1 MSCVKNHRDIPEQF
15 IVQLKEAIQ
24 SLLVDAL
31 SPAQES
37 FLIHAAHTLA
47 TTLVR
52 IKFSTTPAL
61 RYILGLNERDLG
73 YDCIADLFER
83 DDKKRL
89 VHFKTYFSNF
99 DTLALSQKEL
109 LVHFNRLI
117 TSAVNQNLMHVF
129 RDFDP
134 SLGKII
140 RNIKL
145 AVTAHKAFHEI
156 DRFDEACIAP
166 IHCTYNEHLPSADL
180 DFLVSLLLPAVRGD
194 EFVPELL
201 SIFSRNIREQEEYSR
216 IVPLISVA
224 LAFRALLSLKQQSG
238 STVSSENSFEV
249 LNVIEESVARVEKKF
264 SPKATPSKESNEHE
278 QIYFRTIRDVLLT
291 KTHQGNGTIESLF
304 EGLKQ
309 NLNGLT
315 QRQYVHYHRAR
326 LEYFYRLCREEIA
339 FTLVEKKKG
348 SGH

>member
-1 MSCVKNHRDIPEQF
+1 MKNNRDIPEQF
-15 IVQLKEAIQ
+15 TVQLKEAIQ
-24 SLLVDAL
+24 SLLVDEL

-37 FLIHAAHTLA
+37 FLIDAAHKLA

-52 IKFSTTPAL
+52 IKFSTTPSL
-61 RYILGLNERDLG
+61 RHILGLNERDLG

-83 DDKKRL
+83 DDKERL

-99 DTLALSQKEL
+99 DILALSQKEIL
-109 LVHFNRLI
+109 MHFNRLI

-145 AVTAHKAFHEI
+145 AVTAHKAFLEI
-156 DRFDEACIAP
+156 DRFDEVCIAP
-166 IHCTYNEHLPSADL
+166 IHCTLNEHLPTADL
-180 DFLVSLLLPAVRGD
+180 DFLVSLLQPAVRGD
-194 EFVPELL
+194 EFIPELL
-201 SIFSRNIREQEEYSR
+201 SVFSRNIREQEEYNR

-224 LAFRALLSLKQQSG
+224 LAFRTLLTLKQHTGTNFSF
-238 STVSSENSFEV
+238 NDSFEIR
-249 LNVIEESVARVEKKF
+249 NVIEESVTRVEKKF
-264 SPKATPSKESNEHE
+264 TLDTSSSKESNEHE
-278 QIYFRTIRDVLLT
+278 QIYFRTIRDVLLI
-291 KTHQGNGTIESLF
+291 KTHQGNGTVESLY
-304 EGLKQ
+304 EVLKH

-315 QRQYVHYHRAR
+315 HHQYLHYHRSR

-339 FTLVEKKKG
+339 YTLVEKKKG